1 MIDSEDLLQLP
12 DQAVH
17 CRPSMLRMHLP
28 EQEAHEIAVAAATEL
43 ESGPDELAGTLARR
57 HPISNGA
64 SFFSTATFLS
74 VTYFGN
80 PFSNGG

>member
-1 MIDSEDLLQLP
+1 MIESEDLLL

-17 CRPSMLRMHLP
+17 CRLSMLGLHLP
-28 EQEAHEIAVAAATEL
+28 EREAHSVAVVAATEL
-43 ESGPDELAGTLARR
+43 ELGPDELAGTLER
-57 HPISNGA
+57 HHPSSNGA